1 MERVSMPQQPLSQ
14 VPADATWDWQEIGAC
29 READPELFFHPQNER
44 GLARLRRD
52 RAAKAVCA
60 GCNVRI
66 DCADYAI
73 RAREP
78 YGVWGGLTEE
88 ERLNALGDLLAK
100 PGTPLLYCDS
110 FSPATRETLEVFQV
124 MARSIAAA
132 SRAAGRGRVWALWS
146 LHRQKR
152 P

>member
-1 MERVSMPQQPLSQ
+1 MPQQPLSQ
-14 VPADATWDWQEIGAC
+14 VPADATWDWQERGSC

-60 GCNVRI
+60 DCNVRI

-88 ERLNALGDLLAK
+88 EREKVYVRIALAQFPRQRGEGAVAAAAEISEAVSPSALGVV
-100 PGTPLLYCDS
+100 S
-110 FSPATRETLEVFQV
+110 
-124 MARSIAAA
+124 
-132 SRAAGRGRVWALWS
+132 
-146 LHRQKR
+146 
-152 P
+152 

>member
-1 MERVSMPQQPLSQ
+1 MPQQPLSQ
-14 VPADATWDWQEIGAC
+14 VPADATWEWQEQGAC

-60 GCNVRI
+60 RCDVRI

-88 ERLNALGDLLAK
+88 ERERVYVRIALAQFPRQRGEGAVDAAAEISEAVSPGALGVV
-100 PGTPLLYCDS
+100 S
-110 FSPATRETLEVFQV
+110 
-124 MARSIAAA
+124 
-132 SRAAGRGRVWALWS
+132 
-146 LHRQKR
+146 
-152 P
+152 

>member
-66 DCADYAI
+66 DYAI

-88 ERLNALGDLLAK
+88 ERERVYVRITLAQF
-100 PGTPLLYCDS
+100 PRQRGEG
-110 FSPATRETLEVFQV
+110 A
-124 MARSIAAA
+124 IAAA
-132 SRAAGRGRVWALWS
+132 DEISQAVSPTALGVVS
-146 LHRQKR
+146 
-152 P
+152 

>member
-1 MERVSMPQQPLSQ
+1 MPQQPLSQ
-14 VPADATWDWQEIGAC
+14 VPSDATWEWQELGAC

-60 GCNVRI
+60 RCDVRVQ
-66 DCADYAI
+66 CADYAI

-88 ERLNALGDLLAK
+88 ERERIYVRIALTEFPRQQGEGATAAATEIEAAISPAALGIV
-100 PGTPLLYCDS
+100 S
-110 FSPATRETLEVFQV
+110 
-124 MARSIAAA
+124 
-132 SRAAGRGRVWALWS
+132 
-146 LHRQKR
+146 
-152 P
+152 